1 MTQPARGGL
10 PWPVIATV
18 CLGTFMGATDG
29 SIVSVAYPTFTA
41 AFSVP
46 VSLVQWVGVAYLLTA
61 SSLVAIFGRLSDFVG
76 HKRIYVAG
84 FAVFLAGSVLCGAAA
99 GIGPLIAFRM
109 LQAVG
114 SAMLVANSVAILS
127 YTVGAARMGTAFAL
141 LETAVSVALVVGP
154 VLGGLLIQAF
164 GWRMIFYI
172 NVPVA
177 IGAMLLARR
186 VLPPLE
192 GRGERERFDVAGAAT
207 FGAGLGTLLLGASLG
222 PVHGWKTPAV
232 DVLLAAGAA
241 LLTAFFLIERRV
253 RPPMLD
259 LSLFRDR
266 AFTGA
271 NAAKLCAYA
280 ASFTVVLVVP
290 FYLQQVLHYS
300 VGTVGIALTPMPVAL
315 AAGSLL
321 GGPLSDRVGSHVL
334 APLGVGIAA
343 LGGYLFMAATPERGY
358 VMLAAAMAVMDFGM
372 GLFIAPNDA
381 VIMNRAPLDKQGV
394 AGGVLALMRSAG
406 MITGLTLAA
415 TILQSHLGGMA
426 GGSLLGVGDAGPEAL
441 RALTNGIRSVYV
453 ATVALCLLSMAL
465 SLLRG
470 PAARRGR

>member
-1 MTQPARGGL
+1 
-10 PWPVIATV
+10 V
-18 CLGTFMGATDG
+18 
-29 SIVSVAYPTFTA
+29 
-41 AFSVP
+41 
-46 VSLVQWVGVAYLLTA
+46 
-61 SSLVAIFGRLSDFVG
+61 
-76 HKRIYVAG
+76 
-84 FAVFLAGSVLCGAAA
+84 VL
-99 GIGPLIAFRM
+99 
-109 LQAVG
+109 
-114 SAMLVANSVAILS
+114 
-127 YTVGAARMGTAFAL
+127 Y
-141 LETAVSVALVVGP
+141 
-154 VLGGLLIQAF
+154 QAF

-192 GRGERERFDVAGAAT
+192 GRGTRERFDVAGAVT
-207 FGAGLGTLLLGASLG
+207 FGTGLGTLLLGASLG
-222 PVHGWKTPAV
+222 PVHGWRTPVV
-232 DVLLAAGAA
+232 DMLLVTGAA

-253 RPPMLD
+253 RPPMLE
-259 LSLFRDR
+259 LSLFRDQ

-300 VGTVGIALTPMPVAL
+300 IGTVGVALAPMPVAL
-315 AAGSLL
+315 ATGSLV

-334 APLGVGIAA
+334 APLGVAVAA
-343 LGGYLFMAATPERGY
+343 VGGYLFMLATPERGY

-381 VIMNRAPLDKQGV
+381 VIMNSAPPNRQGV

-406 MITGLTLAA
+406 MIAGLTLAA
-415 TILQSHLGGMA
+415 TIVQSHLSA
-426 GGSLLGVGDAGPEAL
+426 AVGGSLMSGGAPGPVAL
-441 RALTNGIRSVYV
+441 RALANGIQSVYV
-453 ATVALCLLSMAL
+453 ATVVLCLFSVAL